1 MPHLECGFSSLVL
14 LQWWPWSGKCSISL
28 GTSVESNVGAM
39 LGLAVG
45 TVELGRRVLGGSV
58 RGIDVGGVVVGDGVG
73 GLVVGD
79 GVGGLVVGD
88 GVGLNV
94 GSAVSGALV
103 FTTGTPVCCKGARL
117 NTRLGGL
124 VLSTGDV
131 LGT

>member
-79 GVGGLVVGD
+79 GVG
-88 GVGLNV
+88 LNV

-103 FTTGTPVCCKGARL
+103 FTTGTPVCCTGARL

-124 VLSTGDV
+124 VLGTADV
-131 LGT
+131 LST